1 MASESGVVAKRVA
14 EYLPEKTVEKTGNKK
29 APETVL
35 ACSYSQWTGKF
46 MTLADNLITSDNTV
60 TSGAKD
66 NLVNECTNTGLISAL
81 MLTIVV
87 PMSFDSVT
95 DWLEEDYTGSGYAFV
110 DGYIGQAIGATA
122 AENAVAFLNDFSL
135 LFYVF
140 GTFGYLASTILT
152 VIMLLCVGE
161 LGTDMGCEEYL
172 RGIGHSTRAPY
183 LLFMAGCGFAIPAGA
198 RYACTIKTLPGLII
212 LGLILGSMS
221 FMVMRFSYIY
231 VSSCIKAHNKINE
244 FSDLNLSHQEAQDDV
259 EAWFKHSEKSGGTI
273 QDCLHDLS
281 AMIQNKDSEV
291 IVGLDGISTQRVSL
305 LFHKMRAESLGISLS
320 PSDLYRLSCPPA
332 E

>member
-1 MASESGVVAKRVA
+1 MLVRCHRSLHASSYTLHVGSSWRFRDQKRRPQFHLKVAMASESGVVAKRVA

-244 FSDLNLSHQEAQDDV
+244 SQLEFITAVIFLIFCRFLS
-259 EAWFKHSEKSGGTI
+259 
-273 QDCLHDLS
+273 
-281 AMIQNKDSEV
+281 
-291 IVGLDGISTQRVSL
+291 
-305 LFHKMRAESLGISLS
+305 
-320 PSDLYRLSCPPA
+320 
-332 E
+332 